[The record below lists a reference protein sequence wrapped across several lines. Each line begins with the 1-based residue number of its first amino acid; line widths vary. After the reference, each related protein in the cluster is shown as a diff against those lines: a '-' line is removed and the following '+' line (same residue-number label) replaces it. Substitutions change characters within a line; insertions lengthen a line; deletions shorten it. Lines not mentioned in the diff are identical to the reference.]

1 MLASVSTIKTSLAPR
16 NLDGSAEALQQTRKQ
31 LRELEMGVQEQQHTL
46 NQLAAERD
54 ACKSGA
60 HEAADRSKRIDCT
73 KLNFNFPT
81 LSSPALSLPVNVLS
95 PTAVLT
101 AVLNKYP
108 NLILAGLS
116 LMIARS
122 KSLAAEVV
130 ALEEKV
136 LQVRSREIR
145 LDKETGRLKEGLQ
158 QAEQQLQSSR
168 QDRANLQATID
179 MLQRSLLVKLREAAS
194 HSDAAAA
201 QAAAAEMPQASSQQA
216 EAMPDR
222 SQRPH
227 QQQTG
232 LAVLPD
238 VDATVE
244 SGGQSETAG
253 ESASFRQSSNAGA
266 STSARLADKA
276 LAMYQTQ
283 HQQQQVATNSL
294 QGGLSQSLAKLL
306 PKGPGVAEQ
315 QHMVESIHTMIG
327 DLEVEK
333 QSFLTTMNSQQA
345 QLQTLTA
352 VNAELQRKLESQTQR
367 LELAIQQQ
375 AHASPHAATAASPS
389 AFGNSS
395 ASTALRPQLQQ
406 APPQLPQA
414 APQLHLGAQM
424 WQPQQA
430 AQQQPSGEGDAFNA
444 GVQHI
449 QGKQWQ
455 SPPYHT
461 SQHSQSA
468 PPTPQQLARKP
479 VRAPPGEFLH
489 SGSGT

>member
-1 MLASVSTIKTSLAPR
+1 
-16 NLDGSAEALQQTRKQ
+16 
-31 LRELEMGVQEQQHTL
+31 MGVQEQQHTL

-60 HEAADRSKRIDCT
+60 HEAADRSK
-73 KLNFNFPT
+73 
-81 LSSPALSLPVNVLS
+81 
-95 PTAVLT
+95 
-101 AVLNKYP
+101 
-108 NLILAGLS
+108 
-116 LMIARS
+116 
-122 KSLAAEVV
+122 SLAAEVV

-136 LQVRSREIR
+136 LQVRSQEIR

-179 MLQRSLLVKLREAAS
+179 MLQEEKRSLLVKLREAAS

-352 VNAELQRKLESQTQR
+352 VNAELQRKLDTFKASSGSRR
-367 LELAIQQQ
+367 LITPVSI
-375 AHASPHAATAASPS
+375 H
-389 AFGNSS
+389 
-395 ASTALRPQLQQ
+395 
-406 APPQLPQA
+406 
-414 APQLHLGAQM
+414 
-424 WQPQQA
+424 
-430 AQQQPSGEGDAFNA
+430 
-444 GVQHI
+444 
-449 QGKQWQ
+449 
-455 SPPYHT
+455 
-461 SQHSQSA
+461 SQH
-468 PPTPQQLARKP
+468 PP
-479 VRAPPGEFLH
+479 PP
-489 SGSGT
+489 SSSPGSLCEHPLVVGRLGSWGGSDM